1 MTTLDPK
8 VRVYVCMCG
17 LADNACRFSQINMS
31 STLSL
36 VCMNVFPLIIIN
48 LMVIHKSMELN
59 NYSISLVIRRL

>member
-1 MTTLDPK
+1 MTEMTTLDPK

-48 LMVIHKSMELN
+48 LMVEN
-59 NYSISLVIRRL
+59 